1 MLKKILIGLLAAKTL
16 IFAADI
22 NVAAAADLK
31 FALAEIAKAYE
42 ATNKDDKVKVTFGAS
57 GKLTT
62 QITEGAP
69 FDLFFAA
76 NIEYPEKL
84 KAAGM
89 TVGEIKPYAIGRLV
103 MLTKKGSQ
111 IDLKNGLQILTSDK
125 IRKIAIANPEVAP
138 YGKAAV
144 EALKSAGIYEKVES
158 KIVKGENV
166 QQAATFGITGAADVA
181 IVAHSLALQPTIA
194 NEVNTYLIDGKLH
207 KKMVQAYVGT
217 KRGGDNPSA
226 KKFLEFF
233 ESKNGDAI
241 LKKYGFTLE

>member
-1 MLKKILIGLLAAKTL
+1 MLKKILLGILAAKAL
-16 IFAADI
+16 IFASDI
-22 NVAAAADLK
+22 NIAAAADLK

-42 ATNKDDKVKVTFGAS
+42 ATAKDDKVKVTFGAS

-84 KAAGM
+84 KSAGM
-89 TVGEIKPYAIGRLV
+89 TSGEIKPYAIGRLV
-103 MLTKKGSQ
+103 LLTKKGGQ
-111 IDLKNGLQILTSDK
+111 IDLKNGLQVLTSDK
-125 IRKIAIANPEVAP
+125 VRKIAIANPDVAP

-144 EALKSAGIYEKVES
+144 EALKSAGIYEKIES

-181 IVAHSLALQPTIA
+181 VVAHSLALQPTIA

-207 KKMVQAYVGT
+207 KQMIQAYVAT
-217 KRGGDNPSA
+217 KRGGANPSA

>member
-1 MLKKILIGLLAAKTL
+1 MTIVTI
-16 IFAADI
+16 
-22 NVAAAADLK
+22 AAAADLK

-207 KKMVQAYVGT
+207 KKMVQAYDGT
-217 KRGGDNPSA
+217 YRDWETDVQKNPP
-226 KKFLEFF
+226 
-233 ESKNGDAI
+233 GP
-241 LKKYGFTLE
+241 